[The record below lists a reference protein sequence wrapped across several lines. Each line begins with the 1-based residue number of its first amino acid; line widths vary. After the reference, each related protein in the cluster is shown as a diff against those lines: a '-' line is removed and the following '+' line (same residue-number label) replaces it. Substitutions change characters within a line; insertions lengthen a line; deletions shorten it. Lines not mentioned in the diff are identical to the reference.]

1 MAPRV
6 DADVNNHDEADS
18 FEPLSELG
26 QRMGIGPKAFRA
38 ILALYSDLLPV
49 VEVGEE
55 RGLEGSC
62 VQLLE
67 RIHKRTLEGHT
78 EDEIRSE
85 LELTSGMDE
94 TSAAVDMQAVDSEWS
109 EGEVL
114 EILLDLRQQ
123 LQQMEEKRAE
133 DRDKLMMMLL
143 RTQKEMQQ
151 VRYELAKTRG
161 RRRKG
166 LWNRS
171 GR

>member
-1 MAPRV
+1 MAPRE
-6 DADVNNHDEADS
+6 DADVNNNNEADS
-18 FEPLSELG
+18 FIPLSELG

-38 ILALYSDLLPV
+38 ILGVYSDLLPV

-67 RIHKRTLEGHT
+67 RIHRRTLEGHT
-78 EDEIRSE
+78 EDEIRSA
-85 LELTSGMDE
+85 LEASSGTDE
-94 TSAAVDMQAVDSEWS
+94 TSAAMDMEPVDSGKS

-114 EILLDLRQQ
+114 EILRDLRQQ
-123 LQQMEEKRAE
+123 LQRMEEKRAE

-171 GR
+171 DR

>member
-1 MAPRV
+1 MAPRE
-6 DADVNNHDEADS
+6 DADVNNNNEADS
-18 FEPLSELG
+18 FVPLSELG

-38 ILALYSDLLPV
+38 ILSVYSDLLPV

-85 LELTSGMDE
+85 LELSSGIEE
-94 TSAAVDMQAVDSEWS
+94 TSAAVDMPAVDA

-114 EILLDLRQQ
+114 EILRDLRQQ
-123 LQQMEEKRAE
+123 LQRMEEKRAE
-133 DRDKLMMMLL
+133 DRDKLMMLLL

-166 LWNRS
+166 LWNLS

>member
-1 MAPRV
+1 MAPRE
-6 DADVNNHDEADS
+6 DADVNNNNEADS
-18 FEPLSELG
+18 FIPLSELG

-38 ILALYSDLLPV
+38 ILGVYSDLLPV

-67 RIHKRTLEGHT
+67 RIHTRTLEGHT

-85 LELTSGMDE
+85 LELSSGMEE
-94 TSAAVDMQAVDSEWS
+94 TSAAVDMQAVDSE
-109 EGEVL
+109 GEVL
-114 EILLDLRQQ
+114 EILRDLRQQ
-123 LQQMEEKRAE
+123 LQRMEEKRAE

>member
-1 MAPRV
+1 MAPRE
-6 DADVNNHDEADS
+6 DADVNNNNEADS
-18 FEPLSELG
+18 FIPLSELG

-38 ILALYSDLLPV
+38 ILGVYSDLLPV

-85 LELTSGMDE
+85 LELSSGIEE
-94 TSAAVDMQAVDSEWS
+94 TSAAVDMPAVDA

-114 EILLDLRQQ
+114 EILRDLRQQ
-123 LQQMEEKRAE
+123 LQRMEEKRAE
-133 DRDKLMMMLL
+133 DRDKLMMLLL

-166 LWNRS
+166 LWNLS

>member
-1 MAPRV
+1 MAPRE
-6 DADVNNHDEADS
+6 DADVNNNNEADS
-18 FEPLSELG
+18 FVPLSELG

-38 ILALYSDLLPV
+38 ILSVYSDLLPV

-67 RIHKRTLEGHT
+67 RIHRRTLEGHT

-85 LELTSGMDE
+85 LELSSGMEE
-94 TSAAVDMQAVDSEWS
+94 TSAAVDMPAVDA

-114 EILLDLRQQ
+114 EILRDLRQQ
-123 LQQMEEKRAE
+123 LQRMEEKRAE
-133 DRDKLMMMLL
+133 DRDKLMMLLL

-166 LWNRS
+166 LWNLS